1 MRIDFE
7 LRTAAGA
14 RICTFSERSRAVA
27 EAGRVADE
35 FPGLKVVRVEH
46 LAPIER
52 TVWTA
57 ARLRLVESA

>member
-1 MRIDFE
+1 MARTDYE

-14 RICTFSERSRAVA
+14 RMLTTPERSRAIA
-27 EAGRVADE
+27 EAERVAAD

-46 LAPIER
+46 VDPIER

-57 ARLRLVESA
+57 ARLKLVAS